1 MKTRLFAVAVLS
13 LSLMFAAEPVP
24 AQSRIG
30 GKKGFGL
37 GERHG
42 FGAEHLKS
50 LEVSWFYN
58 WGAETDI
65 QADVPF
71 VPMIFSEEKVKAK
84 IHGDFVLGFNEPDN
98 EKQANLSAKEALTH
112 WPAIIAKGR
121 SIGGPAMAGNL
132 LKSEWLAEFMK
143 ARPKVDFVT
152 VHWYKGV
159 DAKHF
164 IKDLEEIHAKFGK
177 PVWVTEFAPQTAAS
191 SQKDPDKFTAAQVAQ
206 FIAETTRWMEST
218 PWVQRYAWHDSRAG
232 TSSLFTEKGELT
244 TTGKAYAATGT
255 KPKKAATP

>member
-1 MKTRLFAVAVLS
+1 MSKWFIVLVTSFGLVCGAAAAPANAV
-13 LSLMFAAEPVP
+13 
-24 AQSRIG
+24 

-42 FGAEHLKS
+42 FGAEHLKA

-58 WGAETDI
+58 WGAETTI
-65 QADVPF
+65 KADAPF
-71 VPMIFSEEKVKAK
+71 VPMIFSEKKVKAK
-84 IHGDFVLGFNEPDN
+84 IHGDYVLGFNEPDN
-98 EKQANLSAKEALTH
+98 EKQANLSAREALAH
-112 WPAIIAKGR
+112 WPAIVAKGR
-121 SIGGPAMAGNL
+121 SIGGPAMAGNP
-132 LKSEWLAEFMK
+132 LKSDWLADFMK
-143 ARPKVDFVT
+143 ARPKVDFIT

-159 DAKHF
+159 DVKHF

-191 SQKDPDKFTAAQVAQ
+191 SQKEPDKFSAAQVAQ
-206 FIAETTRWMEST
+206 FIAETTRWMENT

-232 TSSLFTEKGELT
+232 TSSLFTEKGDLT
-244 TTGKAYAATGT
+244 ATGKAYAAAGT